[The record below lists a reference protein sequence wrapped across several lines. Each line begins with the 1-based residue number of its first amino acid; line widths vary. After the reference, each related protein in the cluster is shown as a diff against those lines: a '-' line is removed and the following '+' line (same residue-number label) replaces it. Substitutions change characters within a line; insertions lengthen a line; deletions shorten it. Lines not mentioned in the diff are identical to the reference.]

1 MLRVLSVAVASALL
15 IFGAPQASAETQLTY
30 SWPTNVG
37 PLNPH
42 LYSPN
47 QIFAQAMVYEPL
59 VKYQTDG
66 TVSPWLATSWTI
78 SSDGRTYE
86 FTLRDGVAFTDGT
99 PFDAAAVKANF
110 DAILANRPRHE
121 WLELAQQIESTAA
134 IDAKTFRLILKRAY
148 YPTLQELALPRPFRF
163 VSPKAMIDG
172 ATAKGI
178 SAPIGTGPWR
188 LATTRQGESDLF
200 ESNKTYWGDK
210 PAFDKLLVKV
220 IPDPN
225 TRAVALQTGDIDLV
239 YGAEGQI
246 SADTFERFRNMKGAF
261 TAAVSQPLATRAIAV
276 NSNRAP
282 TNDRAVRIAIN
293 HAVNKDAIVNAVMSE
308 TEPRADF
315 LFAPNVPYANVG
327 LKPYT
332 YDAALA
338 GKILDEAGWV
348 RGSDG
353 VRTRGGTKLAV
364 EINFVGNNAQQKAIS
379 EVMQAD
385 FAKIGIASVLVGEEA
400 SSIEARQRDGRFGLI
415 FGSTWGAPYDPHS
428 FMSSMRAPSH
438 ADYQAQLGLPVKA
451 DIDRKIGE
459 VLISTDEG
467 QRKELYRDL
476 LTTLHNE
483 AVYLP
488 ISHSTVIAVNR
499 PTITGVK
506 FGASVNEIPFE
517 AIRPAK
523 P

>member
-1 MLRVLSVAVASALL
+1 MWRFLSAALASVLL
-15 IFGAPQASAETQLTY
+15 IAGAPQAFAETQLVY

-59 VKYQTDG
+59 VRYQADG
-66 TVSPWLATSWTI
+66 TIAPWLATSWTV
-78 SSDGRTYE
+78 SDDGRIYE
-86 FTLRDGVAFTDGT
+86 FTLRDGVSFTDGT

-110 DAILANRPRHE
+110 DAILANLPRHA
-121 WLELAQQIESTAA
+121 WLELARQIESTEAPSA
-134 IDAKTFRLILKRAY
+134 RTFRLTLKRAY

-163 VSPKAMIDG
+163 ISPKAMIDG
-172 ATAKGI
+172 TTVNGI
-178 SAPIGTGPWR
+178 HAPIGTGPWR
-188 LATTRQGESDLF
+188 LVTTKLGESDLF
-200 ESNKTYWGDK
+200 EANASYWGNK
-210 PAFDKLLVKV
+210 PGFDKLLIKV

-225 TRAVALQTGDIDLV
+225 TRAVALQTGDIDLI
-239 YGAEGQI
+239 YGTEGQI
-246 SADTFERFRNMKGAF
+246 SADTFERFRSMKGAF
-261 TAAVSQPLATRAIAV
+261 ATAVSQPLATRAIAI
-276 NSNRAP
+276 NSKLAP
-282 TNDRAVRIAIN
+282 TSDRAVRIAIN
-293 HAVNKDAIVNAVMSE
+293 HAVDKDAIINSVMSE

-327 LKPYT
+327 LKPYS
-332 YDAALA
+332 YDPALA
-338 GKILDEAGWV
+338 GKLLDDAGWV
-348 RGSDG
+348 RGADG
-353 VRTRGGTKLAV
+353 VRAKDGIRLSV

-379 EVMQAD
+379 EVLQAD
-385 FAKIGIASVLVGEEA
+385 FAKVGIASVLVGEEE
-400 SSIEARQRDGRFGLI
+400 SSIQGRQRDGRFGLI

-438 ADYQAQLGLPVKA
+438 ADYQAQLGLPMKA

-459 VLISTDEG
+459 VLVSINEDR
-467 QRKELYRDL
+467 RKELYRDL
-476 LTTLHNE
+476 LTTLHDE

-488 ISHSTVIAVNR
+488 ISYATVIAVNR
-499 PTITGVK
+499 PTITGVR
-506 FGASVNEIPFE
+506 FGASVNEIPLD

>member
-1 MLRVLSVAVASALL
+1 MWRVLSAAFASVLL
-15 IFGAPQASAETQLTY
+15 IVGAAPVSAETRLVY

-59 VKYQTDG
+59 VKYQADG
-66 TVSPWLATSWTI
+66 SIAPWLATSWTV
-78 SSDGRTYE
+78 SGDGRAYE
-86 FTLRDGVAFTDGT
+86 FTLRDGVVFTDGT

-121 WLELAQQIESTAA
+121 WLELTQQIESTAA
-134 IDAKTFRLILKRAY
+134 PDAKTFRLTLKRAY

-172 ATAKGI
+172 ATVNGI
-178 SAPIGTGPWR
+178 KAPVGTGPWR
-188 LATTRQGESDLF
+188 LVTTKLGESDLF
-200 ESNKTYWGDK
+200 ERNTSYWGHK
-210 PAFDKLLVKV
+210 PAFDKLLVRV

-225 TRAVALQTGDIDLV
+225 TRAVALQTGDVDLV
-239 YGAEGQI
+239 YGTEGQI
-246 SADTFERFRNMKGAF
+246 PADTFARFRGMKGAF
-261 TAAVSQPLATRAIAV
+261 TAAASQPLATRAVAI

-282 TNDRAVRIAIN
+282 TRDRAVRLAIN
-293 HAVNKDAIVNAVMSE
+293 HAVNKDAIVSSVLSE
-308 TEPRADF
+308 SEPRADF

-327 LKPYT
+327 LKPHA
-332 YDAALA
+332 YDPLLA
-338 GKILDEAGWV
+338 GKFLDEAGWV
-348 RGSDG
+348 RAADG
-353 VRTRGGTKLAV
+353 MRAKGGVQLSV

-379 EVMQAD
+379 EVLQAY
-385 FAKIGIASVLVGEEA
+385 FAKVGIASVLVGEEE
-400 SSIEARQRDGRFGLI
+400 SSIQARQRDGRFGLI

-438 ADYQAQLGLPVKA
+438 ADYQAQLGLPMKA
-451 DIDRKIGE
+451 DFDRKIGE
-459 VLISTDEG
+459 VLVSVDEG
-467 QRKELYRDL
+467 RRKELYRDL
-476 LTTLHNE
+476 LTTLHDE

-488 ISHSTVIAVNR
+488 ISHSTVIAVNG
-499 PTITGVK
+499 PAITGVR

-517 AIRPAK
+517 AIRPAR